1 MLTAFVNALIKPN
14 YLTLDDVGYVQVQP
28 DFFKESYLQDI
39 GIVKSEVNPR
49 SSYLIFIKENE
60 KEFNDCLFINQEKIV
75 HMIFIDDLM
84 VYRMTYESK
93 KPTNGQQYMSVVNL
107 LPEFSKNLAVYQ
119 KMDKNALA
127 RIGFYVNKRKNFNY
141 DNGHFIITKH
151 KKLKDTYHLNHDGS
165 LDEKDIKIIGDHLY
179 RVQDTAMKPLG
190 LNFDDSGIEFENA
203 QTFWLT
209 HLDDESQQKESVM
222 EVNFNNKVFFYVK
235 ACQYDQ
241 ENPKTNMIVFKN
253 LVDADMSKF
262 SFSRIMHEDTKF
274 QKIIRIEATDM
285 VTSFVVYSLLRK
297 HFMENQDISKCWLS
311 EMCKECVSVKNREE
325 LGLTLEGPL
334 SGDELLVVE
343 ALFI

>member
-1 MLTAFVNALIKPN
+1 MLTSFVNALIRPN

-49 SSYLIFIKENE
+49 SSYLIFTKENE

-107 LPEFSKNLAVYQ
+107 LPEFNKNLSAYQ
-119 KMDKNALA
+119 EMDKKALT
-127 RIGFYVNKRKNFNY
+127 RIGFYVSQRKNFNY
-141 DNGHFIITKH
+141 DNSHFMITKH

-179 RVQDTAMKPLG
+179 RVQNTGINPLG
-190 LNFDDSGIEFENA
+190 YNSVIEFENA
-203 QTFWLT
+203 QSFWLT

-222 EVNFNNKVFFYVK
+222 EVNFNNKAFFYLK
-235 ACQYDQ
+235 AAQYDPD
-241 ENPKTNMIVFKN
+241 NPKINMIVFKN

-262 SFSRIMHEDTKF
+262 SFSRIMHDNTRF
-274 QKIIRIEATDM
+274 QKIIMIEAADM
-285 VTSFVVYSLLRK
+285 VTSFMVYPMLKRHFIENDVIRK
-297 HFMENQDISKCWLS
+297 WWLS
-311 EMCKECVSVKNREE
+311 EMCKECVSIKTRED

-343 ALFI
+343 AIFI

>member
-1 MLTAFVNALIKPN
+1 MLTTFVNALIKPN

-49 SSYLIFIKENE
+49 SSYLIFTKENE

-93 KPTNGQQYMSVVNL
+93 KTTNGQQYMSVVNL
-107 LPEFSKNLAVYQ
+107 LPEFNKNLAAYQ
-119 KMDKNALA
+119 KMDKKALA
-127 RIGFYVNKRKNFNY
+127 RIGFYINELKNINY
-141 DNGHFIITKH
+141 DKGYFIINTH
-151 KKLKDTYHLNHDGS
+151 VRLKDTYHLTHHGQ
-165 LDEKDIKIIGDHLY
+165 LDSKLVKIIGNHLY
-179 RVQDTAMKPLG
+179 RVQDAGMNPLG
-190 LNFDDSGIEFENA
+190 LNFDDSSIEFENA

-262 SFSRIMHEDTKF
+262 SFSRIMHDDTKF

-297 HFMENQDISKCWLS
+297 HFMENQDISKWWLS